1 MQRQTPPGLS
11 ARDAKILRS
20 VQRRAHYLDKG
31 FHLCGMRFGWT
42 FVIGMSNPPLVPRM
56 WIVDSSALVGIIPGA
71 GDAAD
76 AALNYLLVVRKAKQ
90 AEYVP
95 PQHAAVDDSH

>member
-1 MQRQTPPGLS
+1 M
-11 ARDAKILRS
+11 
-20 VQRRAHYLDKG
+20 
-31 FHLCGMRFGWT
+31 
-42 FVIGMSNPPLVPRM
+42 
-56 WIVDSSALVGIIPGA
+56 DSSALVGIIPGA

-95 PQHAAVDDSH
+95 PQHAAVDNSH